1 MKKDIHPK
9 SQNIVV
15 ECSCGAKF
23 EVVSTLT

>member
-9 SQNIVV
+9 SQAIVI

-23 EVVSTLT
+23 EVESTID